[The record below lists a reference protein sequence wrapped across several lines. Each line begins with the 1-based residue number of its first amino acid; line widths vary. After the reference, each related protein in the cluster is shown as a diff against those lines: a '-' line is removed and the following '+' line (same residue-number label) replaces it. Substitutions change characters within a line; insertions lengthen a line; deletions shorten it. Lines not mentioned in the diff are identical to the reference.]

1 MTHRPKRLP
10 TTDLPILHRH
20 RAIPIAAI
28 GACTVLILAEGA
40 AALQSRRPQPAPQ
53 PESTVESPAPQAEP
67 AATPRR
73 TQPQSQPPAPADPV
87 PGEQAAP
94 PTTPPANSGSGTGE
108 AGAPTGVPTGAAESA
123 PAPQDGAAAPAN
135 GGSGTTI
142 IPIVAPGSG
151 EAPGSL
157 SVISGTR
164 RAGGDERVKLV
175 ANQTKVKEFVRF
187 IAEVTG
193 KSVIPRLTTAGETQI
208 TIVSDR
214 EVTRR
219 EALDLIFQAF
229 RINDI
234 AVVETDRYVFI
245 DSMGSVGRLGPH
257 PVLGPE
263 VDVLS
268 LSEDGQWIYKIFK
281 IQNTKVDALASRITD
296 LPDSSSITPDPNSNQ
311 LIFFGDLS
319 TAKRVQRLVN
329 VLDTPAYVDVQTKTF
344 RLQFADA
351 SQVATFI
358 SDLFSARGGTGG
370 AGGSAGGAAAR
381 AGQQQRPG
389 QAQPRPAGGAA
400 GAGELVG
407 TSEQLLVSV
416 IPALNSITVRAE
428 PTVMHEIERL
438 ISTAWDVNPSSGGQ
452 IFKYYDLKY
461 TDPLKVREV
470 LSALLESGG
479 GGSAGGRSGAGG
491 RGGLGGGVAGRM
503 QTGGGGESSADVA
516 VANIF
521 RIEAYPDSN
530 RLLVISKTPDNFEW
544 LDKMINDLDQPLQV
558 GLPINVPLKHANAV
572 EMAEIL
578 NALLA
583 PAGADARIRA
593 PETGL
598 SGIDFVSAGGGTTN
612 SGTGGTTSGATGER
626 SGESGE
632 EISFPWQGSR
642 GAGDA
647 EQSEVSAIVGK
658 SRVVPNANQ
667 NSLLVLA
674 TPEIQDALLRIIHDL
689 DVPGRQ
695 VMITAILAE
704 VQLGDQLAY
713 GLQFGSAGL
722 APTNPNN
729 AIVISGDGETG
740 RMFSGSREGDF
751 IGDLTTSVLTFGV
764 DATVILQ
771 ALDQVTNVSILQS
784 PRIFTSDN
792 KEAKFFDGQDIP
804 FQTQESNQGTAGG
817 VTAAFDQIP
826 VGIAVNVRPRITKER
841 NVYMDIEVLLSNQNL
856 TSPQGV
862 GGNPV
867 IDRRQTNT
875 KVTVKNGQTIVISG
889 IRKEQRNFKKS
900 KVPFLGDIPGLD
912 LIFAFTDDTT
922 STKELVVFVTPL
934 VVDNPDENDANFN
947 LRERER
953 LRELSI
959 PLKERSDDL
968 VRGAGFSPM
977 GDHRSTE
984 PQTPLIPLFPETGA
998 TPTPAVPA
1006 QPAVPAGSS
1015 TPPPAG
1021 AAGGGSAWPG
1031 QSGSGGSSYGR

>member
-1 MTHRPKRLP
+1 MRCPSLLRS
-10 TTDLPILHRH
+10 R
-20 RAIPIAAI
+20 
-28 GACTVLILAEGA
+28 
-40 AALQSRRPQPAPQ
+40 AALVAGVASALGAVTLLTSPSSAQARRPQPAPQ
-53 PESTVESPAPQAEP
+53 PEATVQAESSQDEAPAAPRRVQPQAQPDGPQAGALELGQANGQGNGVGPAPVVVPA
-67 AATPRR
+67 AATP
-73 TQPQSQPPAPADPV
+73 PGNDLPALVV
-87 PGEQAAP
+87 PD
-94 PTTPPANSGSGTGE
+94 GSIDDN
-108 AGAPTGVPTGAAESA
+108 GAF
-123 PAPQDGAAAPAN
+123 
-135 GGSGTTI
+135 
-142 IPIVAPGSG
+142 
-151 EAPGSL
+151 

-164 RAGGDERVKLV
+164 RPGGEERVKLV
-175 ANQTKVKEFVRF
+175 ASQTRVKEFIKF

-193 KSVIPRLTTAGETQI
+193 KSVIPRLTTAGETPI

-229 RINDI
+229 RVNDI
-234 AVVETDRYVFI
+234 AVVETDRYIFI

-268 LSEDGQWIYKIFK
+268 LVEDGQWVYKIFK

-296 LPDSSSITPDPNSNQ
+296 LPDSASLTPDPNSNQ

-344 RLQFADA
+344 RLQWADA
-351 SQVATFI
+351 SQVASFI
-358 SDLFSARGGTGG
+358 SELFAARGT
-370 AGGSAGGAAAR
+370 SGGAAAGGAQPR
-381 AGQQQRPG
+381 VAQPARPG
-389 QAQPRPAGGAA
+389 QPQPRPAGATG
-400 GAGELVG
+400 GGELVG

-428 PTVMHEIERL
+428 PSVMREIERL
-438 ISTAWDVNPSSGGQ
+438 IQTAWDVNPSSGGQ
-452 IFKYYDLKY
+452 IFKYYDLRY

-479 GGSAGGRSGAGG
+479 SGGARGGAG
-491 RGGLGGGVAGRM
+491 RGGLGGGVAGRV
-503 QTGGGGESSADVA
+503 QTGGGGESGADVA

-530 RLLVISKTPDNFEW
+530 RLLVISKTPDNFKW
-544 LDKMINDLDQPLQV
+544 LDEMIADLDQPLRV
-558 GLPINVPLKHANAV
+558 GLPLNVPLKHANAV

-598 SGIDFVSAGGGTTN
+598 TGIDFTVLQGGSSGSSAGTAGASGQAA
-612 SGTGGTTSGATGER
+612 GTGQ
-626 SGESGE
+626 
-632 EISFPWQGSR
+632 EIRFPWQSAR
-642 GAGDA
+642 GAGESA
-647 EQSEVSAIVGK
+647 QNEVSAIVGK

-674 TPEIQDALLRIIHDL
+674 TPEIQEALLQIIEDL

-713 GLQFGSAGL
+713 GLQFGPAGL

-729 AIVISGDGETG
+729 AIVISGTGDAG
-740 RMFSGSREGDF
+740 RMFAGSREGDF
-751 IGDLTTSVLTFGV
+751 IGDLTTSILSFGV

-784 PRIFTSDN
+784 PRIYTSDN
-792 KEAKFFDGQDIP
+792 KEAKFFDGQDVP
-804 FQTQESNQGTAGG
+804 FQSQATTQGTAGG
-817 VTAAFDQIP
+817 TTASFEQIP
-826 VGIAVNVRPRITKER
+826 VGIGLNVRPRITKER
-841 NVYMDIEVLLSNQNL
+841 NVYMDIEVLLSNQNP

-875 KVTVKNGQTIVISG
+875 KITVKNGQTIVISG
-889 IRKEQRNFKKS
+889 IRKEQRNFQKT

-922 STKELVVFVTPL
+922 TTKELVVFITPV
-934 VVDNPDENDANFN
+934 VVDNPDENDSNFN
-947 LRERER
+947 VQERRR
-953 LRELSI
+953 LRELAQ
-959 PLKERSDDL
+959 PLRERSDKL
-968 VRGAGFSPM
+968 IRGAGFTPM
-977 GDHRSTE
+977 SDLKDDFGG
-984 PQTPLIPLFPETGA
+984 PLMPELPEDSDVNPA
-998 TPTPAVPA
+998 PPSEPTPA
-1006 QPAVPAGSS
+1006 
-1015 TPPPAG
+1015 
-1021 AAGGGSAWPG
+1021 WP
-1031 QSGSGGSSYGR
+1031 R